1 MKKKT
6 WIIILAVILPIILIV
21 IGGVIFIGGL
31 VMFDLKVENRLKSEF
46 VEARE
51 MITSFQYNDREVYE
65 ILDRT
70 ISKREY
76 KKLETSYKAYLKD
89 IYTTLVNARNIM
101 DDDKITAILSAD
113 NYLNDG
119 PDFKLT
125 KKYIKDSKNTL
136 QDCKEKYEELFSEK
150 KVNEY
155 IINKDLSDYYIDI
168 YNEEVSMLDYNVDI
182 NDSIGEFILLLD
194 NIDSVIDFLI
204 ANKDSWKIENKLIYF
219 KSDELKSI
227 YNSLL
232 DNIIL
237 ENYEEEKTY
246 SKSFGEYKVPSNWIE
261 SKTHS
266 TNNKFF
272 YVLSGHDND
281 VKPNN
286 ISINM
291 GTNKYSVNE
300 HDKFKTAIMQQ
311 LSIQIGKRDDLTI
324 NATGSKTANDY
335 ILYTFII
342 NDKSSNI
349 TTTQYYIV
357 GDYKYILVHETVFDE
372 YLSETSEVA
381 KKIVNTFIWK

>member
-6 WIIILAVILPIILIV
+6 WIIILAVILPIILIL
-21 IGGVIFIGGL
+21 IGGAIFIGGL
-31 VMFDLKVENRLKSEF
+31 VIFDLKVENRLKSEF
-46 VEARE
+46 VEVRE
-51 MITSFQYNDREVYE
+51 MITSFQYTDREVYE

-89 IYTTLVNARNIM
+89 IYTTLVNTRNII
-101 DDDKITAILSAD
+101 DDDKITTILSSD

-125 KKYIKDSKNTL
+125 KKYIKNSKDTL
-136 QDCKEKYEELFSEK
+136 QDCKDKYEELFSERK
-150 KVNEY
+150 IKQY
-155 IINKDLSDYYIDI
+155 IVSKDLSDYYIDI
-168 YNEEVSMLDYNVDI
+168 YNEEVSMLEYNEDI
-182 NDSIGEFILLLD
+182 NDSIDEFILLLD
-194 NIDSVIDFLI
+194 NIDSVIDFLTI
-204 ANKDSWKIENKLIYF
+204 NKDSWKVENKLIYF
-219 KSDELKSI
+219 KSDELKND

-237 ENYEEEKTY
+237 ENIEEEKTY

-272 YVLSGHDND
+272 YVLNGHDND
-281 VKPNN
+281 AKPNN

-291 GTNKYSVNE
+291 GSNKYSVNE
-300 HDKFKTAIMQQ
+300 HDKFKTAIINQ
-311 LSIQIGKRDDLTI
+311 LSMQIGNRDDVTI
-324 NATGSKTANDY
+324 KATGSKTANDY

-349 TTTQYYIV
+349 ATTQYYIV

-372 YLSETSEVA
+372 YSSDVDDVA
-381 KKIVNTFIWK
+381 KGIVNTFIWK